1 MCPLDLSSLKWSDDG
16 ELSPNDTLSLVE
28 RLAQAEELSQ
38 GADPSSLNSS
48 SISQEE
54 PAQES

>member
-1 MCPLDLSSLKWSDDG
+1 MCPLDLSSLQWSDDG
-16 ELSPNDTLSLVE
+16 ELSPNDTLSLVA
-28 RLAQAEELSQ
+28 RLAQAEEFSQ

-48 SISQEE
+48 AISQEE